1 VNGARAAR
9 LNDMVDVVG
18 FRVGAVELTRVP
30 YFDVALDPAV
40 AQATAEQVQSL
51 DWATPTWATA
61 TGQVLIGQAAWIVE
75 SQDRM
80 IVIDPCGAADQFIRS
95 GPEAIGHQEA
105 VLGAI
110 RDAGVPPERVDTVV
124 LSHLDGIGMAA
135 VVDTEGH
142 WTPAFPNARIVM
154 MAAELDFL
162 SGDGR
167 AQGLDALTALLAQG
181 AVDGVDDGYEL
192 TDEVSLELVGGH
204 SPGHAIMWIRSDGN
218 GAAFVG
224 HLLLNP
230 VNVALGDRSM
240 LHLDGARATQAID
253 ALVADARAHE
263 TLLVG
268 PLWPFPGAGYA
279 EGDRITAAD

>member
-1 VNGARAAR
+1 
-9 LNDMVDVVG
+9 MVDVAG

-61 TGQVLIGQAAWIVE
+61 TGQVLIGQAVWIVE
-75 SQDRM
+75 SQDRV
-80 IVIDPCGAADQFIRS
+80 IVIDPCGAADMFIRS
-95 GPEAIGHQEA
+95 GLEAIGHQEA

-110 RDAGVPPERVDTVV
+110 REAGFPPERVDTVV

-135 VVDTEGH
+135 IVDTEGH
-142 WTPAFPNARIVM
+142 CTPAFPNARIVM
-154 MAAELDFL
+154 TNAELKYL
-162 SGDGR
+162 SGDGS
-167 AQGLDALTALLAQG
+167 ASGLDELNALLAQG
-181 AVDGVDDGYEL
+181 VVDGVDDGFEL
-192 TDEVSLELVGGH
+192 TDEVSVELVGGH
-204 SPGHAIMWIRSDGN
+204 SPGHAIVWIRSEGD

-230 VNVALGDRSM
+230 VNVVLGDRAL
-240 LHLDGARATQAID
+240 LHLDGPRAAKAVD

-279 EGDRITAAD
+279 EGDRITPA